1 MTNDVSDADKIERIG
16 PMMEDVG
23 QMGFFPIE
31 VTLEVCYDVE
41 EQCKFSRIVEKFVIP
56 YFVAFEETEDRSM
69 CDRAYDWLTHRHPAR
84 WAHGILN
91 DVLGTKSVSLLSYKI
106 LKIDEMD
113 DAQKIDAFDM
123 FMGFGA
129 GISSFL
135 LSTEAEH

>member
-31 VTLEVCYDVE
+31 VTLEVCYDVKAE
-41 EQCKFSRIVEKFVIP
+41 CKFSRIVEKFVIP
-56 YFVAFEETEDRSM
+56 YFEAFEETEDRSM
-69 CDRAYDWLTHRHPAR
+69 CDRAYDWLTNRHPAR
-84 WAHGILN
+84 GVHLLLD
-91 DVLGTKSVSLLSYKI
+91 DVLGTKSVSLLSHKI
-106 LKIDEMD
+106 LTIDEMD
-113 DAQKIDAFDM
+113 DSQKIMAYDM
-123 FMGFGA
+123 FMGFGM